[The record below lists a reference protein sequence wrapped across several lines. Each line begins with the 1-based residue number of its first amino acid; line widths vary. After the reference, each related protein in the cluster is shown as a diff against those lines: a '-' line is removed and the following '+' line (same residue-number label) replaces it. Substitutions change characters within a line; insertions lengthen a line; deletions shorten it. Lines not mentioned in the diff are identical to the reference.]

1 MSNLK
6 NLTRRSEFA
15 AFVGTLFVFLF
26 FGYFGWPTF
35 TTPLVTAGWLNV
47 AAELGLIALPVA
59 LVMIAGHLD
68 LSVGSILAAGA
79 MTYAIITGYF
89 ELPDIIGLPAG
100 LAVGT
105 FFGFLN
111 GLIVTKTKLPS
122 FIVTLGSMF
131 GLRGL
136 VFGITRLTTS
146 TVLVS
151 VEVSETVRNT
161 FGGRLFPSVEK
172 IFNQFT
178 GSENFFSEALNFDIR
193 PYSTFENAIVLWV
206 IMAIV
211 VSWILY
217 RTKYGNWILAL
228 GGDETSARAAG
239 VPVERVTI
247 WLFMGSGF
255 GSALLGVTQVALF
268 GSAQV
273 SAGQSYVF
281 FSIIAVVVGGVL
293 LTGGYGSP
301 VGVIFGTITFAIV
314 SQGIYSTGWD
324 SDWSSLILGLLLLIA
339 VLTNNTFRRL
349 ALSSGDKVKRGQDR
363 DQYSGSKAKGEPS
376 AELKVTEEAN
386 GD

>member
-1 MSNLK
+1 MLALK
-6 NLTRRSEFA
+6 NLARRPEFA
-15 AFVGTLFVFLF
+15 AFVGTLFVFVF

-35 TTPLVTAGWLNV
+35 TSALVTAGWLNV

-59 LVMIAGHLD
+59 LVMVAGHLD

-79 MTYAIITGYF
+79 MTYAILTGHYD
-89 ELPDIIGLPAG
+89 LPDYIGLPAG
-100 LAVGT
+100 LGVGT

-111 GLIVTKTKLPS
+111 GLIVTKTKLSS
-122 FIVTLGSMF
+122 FIVTLAMLF
-131 GLRGL
+131 ALRGL

-146 TVLVS
+146 TVLVP
-151 VEVSETVRNT
+151 VEVDPFVRET
-161 FGGRLFPSVEK
+161 FGGR
-172 IFNQFT
+172 IWRT
-178 GSENFFSEALNFDIR
+178 
-193 PYSTFENAIVLWV
+193 YENAIILWV
-206 IMAIV
+206 IMALV

-217 RTKYGNWILAL
+217 KTKFGNWVFSI

-239 VPVERVTI
+239 VPVERTTI
-247 WLFMGSGF
+247 LLFMGSGF

-301 VGVIFGTITFAIV
+301 IGVIFGTMTFAIV

-324 SDWSSLILGLLLLIA
+324 SDWSSLILGVLLLIA
-339 VLTNNTFRRL
+339 VFTNNTFRRL
-349 ALSSGDKVKRGQDR
+349 ALSSGDKKDESLSTARRTDPQT
-363 DQYSGSKAKGEPS
+363 SPEP
-376 AELKVTEEAN
+376 ATTKEATVV
-386 GD
+386 

>member
-1 MSNLK
+1 MPDLK
-6 NLTRRSEFA
+6 SLTRRPEFA
-15 AFVGTLFVFLF
+15 AFVGTLSVFIF
-26 FGYFGWPTF
+26 FAYFGWPTF
-35 TTPLVTAGWLNV
+35 VTPLVTAGWLNV

-79 MTYAIITGYF
+79 MTYAIITGHF
-89 ELPDIIGLPAG
+89 GLPDVIGLPAG

-105 FFGFLN
+105 FFGYLN
-111 GLIVTKTKLPS
+111 GLIVTKTKLSS
-122 FIVTLGSMF
+122 FIVTLSMLF
-131 GLRGL
+131 ALRGL
-136 VFGITRLTTS
+136 VFGVTRLTTS

-151 VEVSETVRNT
+151 VEVSPIVRST
-161 FGGRLFPSVEK
+161 FGGRL
-172 IFNQFT
+172 
-178 GSENFFSEALNFDIR
+178 
-193 PYSTFENAIVLWV
+193 YSTFENAIVLWV

-217 RTKYGNWILAL
+217 KTKYGNWIFAL

-239 VPVERVTI
+239 VPVNRLTI
-247 WLFMGSGF
+247 ALFMASGF
-255 GSALLGVTQVALF
+255 GSALLGITQVALF

-301 VGVIFGTITFAIV
+301 VGVIFGTMTFAIV

-324 SDWSSLILGLLLLIA
+324 SDWASLILGLLLLAA
-339 VLTNNTFRRL
+339 VLSNNTFRQL
-349 ALSSGDKVKRGQDR
+349 ALSAGDKVETKTP
-363 DQYSGSKAKGEPS
+363 KAKPTTSKEPT
-376 AELKVTEEAN
+376 ELKVTKEATN
-386 GD
+386 D

>member
-1 MSNLK
+1 MVNLK
-6 NLTRRSEFA
+6 NLIRRPEFA

-26 FGYFGWPTF
+26 FMYFGWPTF
-35 TTPLVTAGWLNV
+35 VNPLTTGGWLNV

-79 MTYAIITGYF
+79 MTYAIITGHF
-89 ELPDIIGLPAG
+89 GLPDIIGLPAG

-111 GLIVTKTKLPS
+111 GLIVTKTKLNS
-122 FIVTLGSMF
+122 FVVTLAMNF
-131 GLRGL
+131 ALRGL

-146 TVLVS
+146 TVLVA
-151 VEVSETVRNT
+151 VEVDETVQKT
-161 FGGRLFPSVEK
+161 FGGRLY
-172 IFNQFT
+172 
-178 GSENFFSEALNFDIR
+178 L
-193 PYSTFENAIVLWV
+193 TFENAIVLWL
-206 IMAIV
+206 IMALV
-211 VSWILY
+211 VSWLLY
-217 RTKYGNWILAL
+217 RTKYGNWIFAL
-228 GGDETSARAAG
+228 GGDAISARAAG

-247 WLFMGSGF
+247 GLFMGSGF
-255 GSALLGVTQVALF
+255 GAALLGVTQVALF

-301 VGVIFGTITFAIV
+301 VGVIFGTLTFAIV

-339 VLTNNTFRRL
+339 VLANNTFRRL
-349 ALSSGDKVKRGQDR
+349 ALSSGDKLETKTSETKLRKVPASHKGGQR
-363 DQYSGSKAKGEPS
+363 
-376 AELKVTEEAN
+376 
-386 GD
+386 

>member
-6 NLTRRSEFA
+6 SLTRRPEFA
-15 AFVGTLFVFLF
+15 AFIGTLFVFLF
-26 FGYFGWPTF
+26 FSWFGRPTF

-59 LVMIAGHLD
+59 LVMVAGHLD

-89 ELPDIIGLPAG
+89 KLPDLIGLPAG

-105 FFGFLN
+105 FFGYLN
-111 GLIVTKTKLPS
+111 GLIVTKTKLSS
-122 FIVTLGSMF
+122 FIVTLAMNF

-151 VEVSETVRNT
+151 VEVSETVRGT
-161 FGGRLFPSVEK
+161 FGGRIFPSMERTL
-172 IFNQFT
+172 NQLT
-178 GSENFFSEALNFDIR
+178 GSEKFFLERLNFDIR
-193 PYSTFENAIVLWV
+193 PFSTFENVIVIWA
-206 IMAIV
+206 IMAII

-217 RTKYGNWILAL
+217 KTKYGNWIFAL
-228 GGDETSARAAG
+228 GGDETFARAAG
-239 VPVERVTI
+239 VPVEKVTI
-247 WLFMGSGF
+247 GLFMGSGF
-255 GSALLGVTQVALF
+255 GAALLGVSQVALF

-281 FSIIAVVVGGVL
+281 FSIVAVVVGGVL

-301 VGVIFGTITFAIV
+301 VGVIFGTLTFAIV

-339 VLTNNTFRRL
+339 VFTNNTFRRL
-349 ALSSGDKVKRGQDR
+349 ALSGDTVVTKNTDVKPTQRIEIESD
-363 DQYSGSKAKGEPS
+363 
-376 AELKVTEEAN
+376 ELNVNEEATN
-386 GD
+386 D

>member
-1 MSNLK
+1 MSDLK
-6 NLTRRSEFA
+6 NLTRRPEFA
-15 AFVGTLFVFLF
+15 AFVGTLFVFIF
-26 FGYFGWPTF
+26 FAYFGWPTF
-35 TTPLVTAGWLNV
+35 TSVLVTAGWLNV

-79 MTYAIITGYF
+79 MTYAILTGYF
-89 ELPDIIGLPAG
+89 KLPDIIGIPAG

-105 FFGFLN
+105 FFGYLN
-111 GLIVTKTKLPS
+111 GLIVTKTKLSS
-122 FIVTLGSMF
+122 FIVTLAMMF

-136 VFGITRLTTS
+136 VFGVTRLTTS
-146 TVLVS
+146 TVLVA
-151 VEVSETVRNT
+151 VKVSETVRST
-161 FGGRLFPSVEK
+161 LGGRL
-172 IFNQFT
+172 
-178 GSENFFSEALNFDIR
+178 
-193 PYSTFENAIVLWV
+193 YMTFENTIVLWV
-206 IMAIV
+206 IMAII

-217 RTKYGNWILAL
+217 RTKYGNWVLAL
-228 GGDETSARAAG
+228 GGDETFARAAG
-239 VPVERVTI
+239 VPTDKVTI

-255 GSALLGVTQVALF
+255 GSALLGITQVAIY

-281 FSIIAVVVGGVL
+281 YSIIAVVVGGVL

-301 VGVIFGTITFAIV
+301 IGVIFGTLTFAIV

-339 VLTNNTFRRL
+339 VLANNAYRRL
-349 ALSSGDKVKRGQDR
+349 ALSGDVVVTKETEVKPIK
-363 DQYSGSKAKGEPS
+363 SEEVP

-386 GD
+386 ND

>member
-6 NLTRRSEFA
+6 NLTRRPEFA

-26 FGYFGWPTF
+26 FAYFGWPTF
-35 TTPLVTAGWLNV
+35 IKPLVTAGWLNV

-79 MTYAIITGYF
+79 MTYGIITGYLG
-89 ELPDIIGLPAG
+89 LPDIIGLPAG

-111 GLIVTKTKLPS
+111 GLIVTKTKLNS
-122 FIVTLGSMF
+122 FIVTLAMNF
-131 GLRGL
+131 ALRGL

-151 VEVSETVRNT
+151 VEVSETVRST
-161 FGGRLFPSVEK
+161 FGGRLY
-172 IFNQFT
+172 
-178 GSENFFSEALNFDIR
+178 L
-193 PYSTFENAIVLWV
+193 TFENAIVLWV
-206 IMAIV
+206 IMALV
-211 VSWILY
+211 VSWVLY
-217 RTKYGNWILAL
+217 KTKYGNWIFAL
-228 GGDETSARAAG
+228 GGDETAARAAG

-247 WLFMGSGF
+247 GLFMGSGF
-255 GSALLGVTQVALF
+255 GAALLGITQVALF

-301 VGVIFGTITFAIV
+301 VGVIFGTLTFAIV

-339 VLTNNTFRRL
+339 VLANNTFRRL
-349 ALSSGDKVKRGQDR
+349 ALSSGDKLETKTSEAKPTLR
-363 DQYSGSKAKGEPS
+363 KAS
-376 AELKVTEEAN
+376 AELKVTKEAN
-386 GD
+386 DD

>member
-1 MSNLK
+1 MAYHDSPPLVFKGSKMSDLK
-6 NLTRRSEFA
+6 KLTRRPEFA
-15 AFVGTLFVFLF
+15 AFIGTLFVFIF
-26 FGYFGWPTF
+26 FAYFGWPSF
-35 TTPLVTAGWLNV
+35 VGLLATAGWLNV

-89 ELPDIIGLPAG
+89 KLPDIIGLPAG

-105 FFGFLN
+105 FFGYLN
-111 GLIVTKTKLPS
+111 GLIVTKTKLQS
-122 FIVTLGSMF
+122 FIVTLAMNF

-151 VEVSETVRNT
+151 VEVSQTVRST
-161 FGGRLFPSVEK
+161 FGGRLY
-172 IFNQFT
+172 
-178 GSENFFSEALNFDIR
+178 L
-193 PYSTFENAIVLWV
+193 TFENAIVLWA

-217 RTKYGNWILAL
+217 RTIYGNWIFAL
-228 GGDETSARAAG
+228 GGDEIAARAAG

-247 WLFMGSGF
+247 GLFMGSGF
-255 GSALLGVTQVALF
+255 GAALLGITQVALF

-273 SAGQSYVF
+273 LAGQSYVF

-301 VGVIFGTITFAIV
+301 VGVIFGALTFAIV

-324 SDWSSLILGLLLLIA
+324 SDWASLILGLLLLIA

-349 ALSSGDKVKRGQDR
+349 ALSGDAVVTKNTEVKPI
-363 DQYSGSKAKGEPS
+363 KNEK
-376 AELKVTEEAN
+376 EEATN
-386 GD
+386 G

>member
-6 NLTRRSEFA
+6 NLTRRPEFA

-26 FGYFGWPTF
+26 FTYFGWPTF
-35 TTPLVTAGWLNV
+35 IKPLVTAGWLNV

-79 MTYAIITGYF
+79 MTYAILTGHF
-89 ELPDIIGLPAG
+89 GLPDFIGLPAG
-100 LAVGT
+100 LVVGT

-111 GLIVTKTKLPS
+111 GLIVTKTKLNS
-122 FIVTLGSMF
+122 FIVTLAMMF

-151 VEVSETVRNT
+151 VEVSEAVKST
-161 FGGRLFPSVEK
+161 FGGRLFPSIQKV
-172 IFNQFT
+172 FDYFT
-178 GSENFFSEALNFDIR
+178 GKDQFLSQYVNLR
-193 PYSTFENAIVLWV
+193 PFSTFENAIVLWV
-206 IMAIV
+206 IMALV

-217 RTKYGNWILAL
+217 KTKYGNWIFAL

-247 WLFMGSGF
+247 ALFMGSGF

-301 VGVIFGTITFAIV
+301 IGVIFGTITFAIV

-349 ALSSGDKVKRGQDR
+349 ALSSGDKKVSARPVTN
-363 DQYSGSKAKGEPS
+363 KATAPK
-376 AELKVTEEAN
+376 EASN
-386 GD
+386 D

>member
-1 MSNLK
+1 MPNLK
-6 NLTRRSEFA
+6 NLTRRPEFA
-15 AFVGTLFVFLF
+15 AFVGTLFVFIF

-35 TTPLVTAGWLNV
+35 ASSLVTAGWLNV

-79 MTYAIITGYF
+79 MTYAIITGHF
-89 ELPDIIGLPAG
+89 GLPDFIGLPAG

-105 FFGFLN
+105 FFGYLN
-111 GLIVTKTKLPS
+111 GLIVTRTKLSS
-122 FIVTLGSMF
+122 FIVTLSMLF
-131 GLRGL
+131 ALRGL

-151 VEVSETVRNT
+151 VEVSETVRST
-161 FGGRLFPSVEK
+161 FGGRIHWLGER
-172 IFNQFT
+172 T
-178 GSENFFSEALNFDIR
+178 T
-193 PYSTFENAIVLWV
+193 YENAIVMWV

-217 RTKYGNWILAL
+217 KTKYGNWIFAL
-228 GGDETSARAAG
+228 GGDETAARAAG
-239 VPVERVTI
+239 VPVNRLTI
-247 WLFMGSGF
+247 ALFMGSGF

-273 SAGQSYVF
+273 SAGQSMVF

-301 VGVIFGTITFAIV
+301 IGVIFGTLTFAIV

-339 VLTNNTFRRL
+339 VFTNNTFRRL
-349 ALSSGDKVKRGQDR
+349 ALSAGDKVETKTPEAKPTT
-363 DQYSGSKAKGEPS
+363 SKAP
-376 AELKVTEEAN
+376 AELKVKKEATN
-386 GD
+386 D

>member
-1 MSNLK
+1 MPDLK
-6 NLTRRSEFA
+6 NLTRKPEFA
-15 AFVGTLFVFLF
+15 AFIGTLFVFIF
-26 FGYFGWPTF
+26 FAYFGWPTF
-35 TTPLVTAGWLNV
+35 TTTLVTAGWLNV

-59 LVMIAGHLD
+59 LVMVAGHLD

-79 MTYAIITGYF
+79 MTYAIITGHF
-89 ELPDIIGLPAG
+89 KLPDIIGLPAG

-105 FFGFLN
+105 FFGYLN
-111 GLIVTKTKLPS
+111 GLIVTKTKLSS
-122 FIVTLGSMF
+122 FIVTLAMMF

-151 VEVSETVRNT
+151 VKVSETVRST
-161 FGGRLFPSVEK
+161 FGGRLYL
-172 IFNQFT
+172 T
-178 GSENFFSEALNFDIR
+178 
-193 PYSTFENAIVLWV
+193 YENAIVLWV

-217 RTKYGNWILAL
+217 KTKFGNWIFAL
-228 GGDETSARAAG
+228 GGDEISARAAG

-281 FSIIAVVVGGVL
+281 YSIIAVVVGGVL

-301 VGVIFGTITFAIV
+301 IGVILGTLTFAIV

-324 SDWSSLILGLLLLIA
+324 SDWASLILGLLLLLA
-339 VLTNNTFRRL
+339 VLSNNTFRRL
-349 ALSSGDKVKRGQDR
+349 ALSSGDKVETKTEKAKPTT
-363 DQYSGSKAKGEPS
+363 SKAPDEP
-376 AELKVTEEAN
+376 KVTKEATN
-386 GD
+386 D

>member
-1 MSNLK
+1 MLDLK
-6 NLTRRSEFA
+6 SMTRRPEFA
-15 AFVGTLFVFLF
+15 AFVGTLFVFIF
-26 FGYFGWPTF
+26 FAYFGWPTF
-35 TTPLVTAGWLNV
+35 VTSLVIAGWLNV

-79 MTYAIITGYF
+79 MTYAIVTGYF
-89 ELPDIIGLPAG
+89 KLPDIIGLPAG

-111 GLIVTKTKLPS
+111 GLIVTKTKLSS
-122 FIVTLGSMF
+122 FIVTLAMLF
-131 GLRGL
+131 ALRGL
-136 VFGITRLTTS
+136 VFGIMRLTTS
-146 TVLVS
+146 TVLVP
-151 VEVSETVRNT
+151 VEVSETVRST
-161 FGGRLFPSVEK
+161 FGGRL
-172 IFNQFT
+172 
-178 GSENFFSEALNFDIR
+178 
-193 PYSTFENAIVLWV
+193 YSTYENAIVLWV
-206 IMAIV
+206 IMAII

-217 RTKYGNWILAL
+217 KTIYGNWIFAL
-228 GGDETSARAAG
+228 GGDEISARAAG
-239 VPVERVTI
+239 VPTDRVTI

-255 GSALLGVTQVALF
+255 GAALLGVTQVALF

-301 VGVIFGTITFAIV
+301 VGVIFGTLTFAIV

-324 SDWSSLILGLLLLIA
+324 SDWASLILGLLLLIA

-349 ALSSGDKVKRGQDR
+349 ALSATDKAETP
-363 DQYSGSKAKGEPS
+363 KAKPKQSQASTEFT
-376 AELKVTEEAN
+376 VTKEATN
-386 GD
+386 E

>member
-1 MSNLK
+1 MSALK
-6 NLTRRSEFA
+6 NLTRRPEFA
-15 AFVGTLFVFLF
+15 AFVGTLFVFIF

-35 TTPLVTAGWLNV
+35 ATPLVAAGWLNV
-47 AAELGLIALPVA
+47 AAELGLIALPVS

-89 ELPDIIGLPAG
+89 GLPDIIGLPAG

-105 FFGFLN
+105 FFGFIN
-111 GLIVTKTKLPS
+111 GLIVTKTKLSS
-122 FIVTLGSMF
+122 FIVTLATMF

-136 VFGITRLTTS
+136 VFGLTRLTTS

-151 VEVSETVRNT
+151 VEVSPAVRST
-161 FGGRLFPSVEK
+161 FGGRLY
-172 IFNQFT
+172 
-178 GSENFFSEALNFDIR
+178 L
-193 PYSTFENAIVLWV
+193 TFENAIVLWV
-206 IMAIV
+206 VMAIV

-217 RTKYGNWILAL
+217 KTHYGNWIFAL
-228 GGDETSARAAG
+228 GGDEVSARAAG
-239 VPVERVTI
+239 VPVERVTVG
-247 WLFMGSGF
+247 LFMGSGF
-255 GSALLGVTQVALF
+255 GSALLGITQVALF

-301 VGVIFGTITFAIV
+301 VGVIFGTMTFAIV

-324 SDWSSLILGLLLLIA
+324 SDWSSLILGTLLLIA
-339 VLTNNTFRRL
+339 VLSNNTFRRL
-349 ALSSGDKVKRGQDR
+349 ALAAGDKIETKPP
-363 DQYSGSKAKGEPS
+363 KAKPTTS
-376 AELKVTEEAN
+376 NMPDELKVKKEATN
-386 GD
+386 V

>member
-1 MSNLK
+1 MPDLK
-6 NLTRRSEFA
+6 NLSRRPEFA
-15 AFVGTLFVFLF
+15 AFVGTLSVFIF
-26 FGYFGWPTF
+26 FAYFGWPTF
-35 TTPLVTAGWLNV
+35 ATPLVTAGWLNV

-79 MTYAIITGYF
+79 MTYAIITGHF
-89 ELPDIIGLPAG
+89 GLPDIIGLPAG

-105 FFGFLN
+105 FFGYLN
-111 GLIVTKTKLPS
+111 GLIVTRTKLSS
-122 FIVTLGSMF
+122 FIVTLAMMF
-131 GLRGL
+131 GLRGF
-136 VFGITRLTTS
+136 VFGVTRLTTS

-151 VEVSETVRNT
+151 VEVSDLVRST
-161 FGGRLFPSVEK
+161 FGGRLYK
-172 IFNQFT
+172 
-178 GSENFFSEALNFDIR
+178 
-193 PYSTFENAIVLWV
+193 TFENAIVLWV
-206 IMAIV
+206 IMALI

-217 RTKYGNWILAL
+217 RTKYGNWIFAL

-239 VPVERVTI
+239 VPVNRLTI

-255 GSALLGVTQVALF
+255 GSALLGITQVALF

-301 VGVIFGTITFAIV
+301 IGVIFGTMTFAIV

-349 ALSSGDKVKRGQDR
+349 ALSSADKVETKSPQAKPTT
-363 DQYSGSKAKGEPS
+363 SKTS
-376 AELKVTEEAN
+376 AERKVTKEAIN
-386 GD
+386 G

>member
-1 MSNLK
+1 MPVLK
-6 NLTRRSEFA
+6 NLTRRPEFA
-15 AFVGTLFVFLF
+15 AFIGTLSVFLF
-26 FGYFGWPTF
+26 FTYFGWPTF
-35 TTPLVTAGWLNV
+35 AKPLATAGWLNV

-89 ELPDIIGLPAG
+89 KLPDFIGLPAG

-111 GLIVTKTKLPS
+111 GLIITRTKLNS
-122 FIVTLGSMF
+122 FIVTLGMMF
-131 GLRGL
+131 ALRGL

-151 VEVSETVRNT
+151 VEVNQTVRST
-161 FGGRLFPSVEK
+161 LGGRLY
-172 IFNQFT
+172 
-178 GSENFFSEALNFDIR
+178 L
-193 PYSTFENAIVLWV
+193 TFENAIVLWA

-217 RTKYGNWILAL
+217 RTKYGNWIFAL
-228 GGDETSARAAG
+228 GGDPISARAAG

-247 WLFMGSGF
+247 ALFMGSGF
-255 GSALLGVTQVALF
+255 GSALLGITQVALF

-301 VGVIFGTITFAIV
+301 VGVIFGTLTFAIV

-339 VLTNNTFRRL
+339 VLANNTFRRL
-349 ALSSGDKVKRGQDR
+349 ALSSGDKLETKSAKQATN
-363 DQYSGSKAKGEPS
+363 KAPS
-376 AELKVTEEAN
+376 EAKEASHE
-386 GD
+386 

>member
-6 NLTRRSEFA
+6 DLTRRPEFG
-15 AFVGTLFVFLF
+15 AFVGMLFVFLF
-26 FGYFGWPTF
+26 FGYFGWPNF
-35 TTPLVTAGWLNV
+35 ATPLVTAGWLNV

-68 LSVGSILAAGA
+68 LSVGSNLAAGA
-79 MTYAIITGYF
+79 MTYAILTGYLK
-89 ELPDIIGLPAG
+89 LPDLIGLPAG
-100 LAVGT
+100 LVVGT

-111 GLIVTKTKLPS
+111 GIIVTRTKLPS

-131 GLRGL
+131 GIRGL

-151 VEVSETVRNT
+151 VEVSDTVRNT
-161 FGGRLFPSVEK
+161 FGGRFFPSIEK
-172 IFNQFT
+172 IFNQLT
-178 GSENFFSEALNFDIR
+178 GSQGFFSETLKLNLR
-193 PYSTFENAIVLWV
+193 AYNTFENAIVLWI

-217 RTKYGNWILAL
+217 MTKFGNWIFAL
-228 GGDETSARAAG
+228 GGDEVAARAAG
-239 VPVERVTI
+239 IPVDRVTI
-247 WLFMGSGF
+247 ALFMGSGF

-301 VGVIFGTITFAIV
+301 VGVIFGTLTFAIV

-324 SDWSSLILGLLLLIA
+324 SDWSSLILGVLLLIA
-339 VLTNNTFRRL
+339 VLTNNVFRQL
-349 ALSSGDKVKRGQDR
+349 ALSAGDRIKTTKLPVISDT
-363 DQYSGSKAKGEPS
+363 APTEPNITKENS
-376 AELKVTEEAN
+376 Y
-386 GD
+386 D

>member
-1 MSNLK
+1 MPDLK
-6 NLTRRSEFA
+6 NLTRRPEFA
-15 AFVGTLFVFLF
+15 AFVGTLFVFIF

-35 TTPLVTAGWLNV
+35 TTPLVIAGWLNV
-47 AAELGLIALPVA
+47 AAELGLIALPVS

-79 MTYAIITGYF
+79 MTYAIITGHF
-89 ELPDIIGLPAG
+89 GLPDFIGLPAG

-105 FFGFLN
+105 FFGYLN
-111 GLIVTKTKLPS
+111 GLIVTKTKLSS
-122 FIVTLGSMF
+122 FIVTLSMLF

-136 VFGITRLTTS
+136 VFGVTRLTTS

-151 VEVSETVRNT
+151 VKVSETVRNT
-161 FGGRLFPSVEK
+161 LGGRIYWMGER
-172 IFNQFT
+172 T
-178 GSENFFSEALNFDIR
+178 
-193 PYSTFENAIVLWV
+193 TFENAIILWV

-217 RTKYGNWILAL
+217 QTKYGNWIFAL

-239 VPVERVTI
+239 VRVNRLTI
-247 WLFMGSGF
+247 ALFMGSGF
-255 GSALLGVTQVALF
+255 GSALLGITQVALF

-281 FSIIAVVVGGVL
+281 YSIIAVVVGGVL

-301 VGVIFGTITFAIV
+301 IGVIFGTMTFAIV

-324 SDWSSLILGLLLLIA
+324 SDWSSLILGLLLLVA
-339 VLTNNTFRRL
+339 VLSNNTFRRL
-349 ALSSGDKVKRGQDR
+349 ALSAGDKIETKTPEAK
-363 DQYSGSKAKGEPS
+363 STTSKAP
-376 AELKVTEEAN
+376 AELKVK
-386 GD
+386 